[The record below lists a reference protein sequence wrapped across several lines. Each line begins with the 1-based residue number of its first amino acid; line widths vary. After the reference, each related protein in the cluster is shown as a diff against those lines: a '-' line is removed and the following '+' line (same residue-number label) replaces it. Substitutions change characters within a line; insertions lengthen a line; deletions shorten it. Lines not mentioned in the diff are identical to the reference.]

1 MSLARIGARLALAV
15 WTVLVCVSITAV
27 PAWAGSGIKLCV
39 PKKEGSSI
47 LTPKHGRCNKGYRLT
62 GIGAEGKHGTEG
74 KQGPEGKAGFTAA
87 EAETLKALL
96 PYVKFV
102 ASGVG
107 GKPTVQFSGV
117 NVQVVSGSGSTTGPV
132 NGEGNLVVGYDE
144 SEGKPQTGS
153 HNLVVGPAHSFTSF
167 GGFLAGY
174 GNTVTGPFGSVS
186 GGAANSASEQYA
198 SVSGGIN
205 NIASV
210 EAASISGGAFNAA
223 NGFAASVSG
232 GKRNTAAGDFASI
245 LGGTNRTAGAEEHLP

>member
-1 MSLARIGARLALAV
+1 MALAASV
-15 WTVLVCVSITAV
+15 ALVCVSITVV
-27 PAWAGSGIKLCV
+27 PAWAASGIRLCI

-47 LTPKHGRCNKGYRLT
+47 LTARRGRCRKGYRLT
-62 GIGAEGKHGTEG
+62 GIGAEGTRGAEG
-74 KQGPEGKAGFTAA
+74 KQGPEGRAGFTAA

-96 PYVKFV
+96 PYMKFV
-102 ASGVG
+102 ARGVG

-117 NVQVVSGSGSTTGPV
+117 NVQVVSGTGSTAGPV

-153 HNLVVGPAHSFTSF
+153 HNLVVGPGHSFTSF
-167 GGFLAGY
+167 GGFIAGY
-174 GNTVTGPFGSVS
+174 GNAVTGPFGSVS
-186 GGAANSASEQYA
+186 GGAANSATEQYA
-198 SVSGGIN
+198 AVSGGIDN
-205 NIASV
+205 TASV

-232 GKRNTAAGDFASI
+232 GKHNTAAGDFASI